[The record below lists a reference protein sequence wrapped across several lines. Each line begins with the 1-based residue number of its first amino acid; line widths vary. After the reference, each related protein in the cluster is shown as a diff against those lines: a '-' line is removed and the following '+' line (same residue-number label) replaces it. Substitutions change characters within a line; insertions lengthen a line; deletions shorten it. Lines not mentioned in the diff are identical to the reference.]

1 MVNDKIVLPRA
12 QVAHY
17 LHICHDDSGH
27 SGVDR
32 VMHLMQHLV
41 WPGKTDDIVNYVSS
55 CVTCLKRKGSYM
67 QKTIYKCKIKI
78 TVVNRLKSSQ

>member
-1 MVNDKIVLPRA
+1 MTDENERFFSRLKTNLKIHDITINLMVNDKIVLPRA

-41 WPGKTDDIVNYVSS
+41 WPGKTDDILN
-55 CVTCLKRKGSYM
+55 C
-67 QKTIYKCKIKI
+67 
-78 TVVNRLKSSQ
+78 